1 MPNGDVR
8 MSSSAVPKV
17 VPAHL
22 SFLAI
27 YNPDLG
33 RSDETFHNQIVFY
46 YSKAA
51 KSRSKLHGRNLQA
64 EQELREQ
71 ENEKLRQVGLAQG
84 MVGFAR
90 SFSNGAAVDSV
101 ETHKS
106 RIVLHQLDEGWWIL
120 ASIDLTQL
128 PAHQTTRDSTSQPSV
143 EYSSREVSPPA
154 LLIQQLIR
162 AHNIFL
168 LHHGTTLDV
177 MLDKHH
183 RTKFCNILEKYWSR
197 FASTWDVLLHGSP
210 AVDIY
215 NGIKLAAGGELGMG
229 VGEEEWGSGERLV
242 LEDFVQKTEG
252 LVDFVVSRFGE
263 PSPLQDPK
271 KHPDSQPTVED
282 TDPWIGSGSV
292 PTAADGVVFS
302 GVGAITRKSL
312 RDLSHWIETIYSNG
326 EYTYGVKENPT
337 TDRKRRRRRIP
348 PSPTSSSE
356 PAARTA
362 RLSNKPDRSIPKADL
377 TPAPTP
383 GIPPDLIKTVETS
396 LHKASSAVQASEG
409 QTSQNQEPLLA
420 SLGDT
425 ETWMK
430 YLTLGY
436 GSAWGSKKSVTAESA
451 PAQEQPV
458 DTATPEAPIRFVEP
472 EPDID
477 HAAEKLKAQI
487 QQENTGYFA
496 IGLKGGLGD
505 EDADDS
511 DCEGD
516 WNNRTLLRTVH
527 VELTDESI
535 PATPG
540 TEDDDMPQ
548 YEKELSPG
556 NADIAR
562 LRRLRPIIYVHRPFI
577 YTFLFLHRTESL
589 TVAPFY
595 RNLHTYFAP
604 LHRPLSTS
612 TCPSK
617 VFARISGSSHP
628 YTTMSSQQGAAPN
641 IQPIYDL
648 VYDPRTLT
656 VHSSIPNIA
665 DPGTL
670 IAEGL
675 SSDAS
680 LAGWSRVEA
689 LNVHSQILATVSSTR
704 RSLAEIERT
713 CKTSRSWWVVWM
725 RLPPSQA
732 MPSLSTKADAGQ
744 EQEAEET
751 QTEFITDQL
760 REAILIRRARDATA
774 PSTKSAGSRFA
785 SSMWKPAVD
794 KTGGAAA
801 GWGPKGLAEGIG
813 IDARRYVE
821 GLLSL
826 NR

>member
-1 MPNGDVR
+1 

-51 KSRSKLHGRNLQA
+51 KARSKIHGRNAQA
-64 EQELREQ
+64 EQELHEQ

-90 SFSNGAAVDSV
+90 SFSSGAAVDSV

-106 RIVLHQLDEGWWIL
+106 RIVLHELEEGWWAL

-128 PAHQTTRDSTSQPSV
+128 PAHHSDTANRDSASQPSV

-154 LLIQQLIR
+154 LLIQQLVR

-168 LHHGTTLDV
+168 LHHGITLDA
-177 MLDKHH
+177 MLDKHD
-183 RTKFCNILEKYWSR
+183 RPKFCNILEKYWSR
-197 FASTWDVLLHGSP
+197 FANNWDVLLHGSP
-210 AVDIY
+210 AVGIY
-215 NGIKLAAGGELGMG
+215 NGMKLAAGGELGMG

-252 LVDFVVSRFGE
+252 LVDFMVSRFGE
-263 PSPLQDPK
+263 PAPLQDPK
-271 KHPDSQPTVED
+271 KHPESKHPVED
-282 TDPWIGSGSV
+282 TDPWIGSGRM
-292 PTAADGVVFS
+292 PTAADGIVFS
-302 GVGAITRKSL
+302 GVGAIARNSL

-326 EYTYGVKENPT
+326 DHAYGVGENPT
-337 TDRKRRRRRIP
+337 TDRRKRRRRFQ
-348 PSPTSSSE
+348 SSTTSSLD

-362 RLSNKPDRSIPKADL
+362 RLSNKPNRSIPKVEPV
-377 TPAPTP
+377 PAPPP
-383 GIPPDLIKTVETS
+383 GIPPDLIQNVETS
-396 LHKASSAVQASEG
+396 LHKASSAVDASEG
-409 QTSQNQEPLLA
+409 ETVRSQEPLLA

-436 GSAWGSKKSVTAESA
+436 GTAWGSKT
-451 PAQEQPV
+451 PATVEKTPTQEQEQNV
-458 DTATPEAPIRFVEP
+458 ETATPEAPMRFVEP

-477 HAAEKLKAQI
+477 HAAEKLKAQV

-496 IGLKGGLGD
+496 IGLKGDLEGG
-505 EDADDS
+505 DADDS
-511 DCEGD
+511 DGEGD
-516 WNNRTLLRTVH
+516 WNRRTLLRTVH
-527 VELTDESI
+527 VELNDENM
-535 PATPG
+535 PETPG
-540 TEDDDMPQ
+540 SGDDGTPQ
-548 YEKELSPG
+548 FEKQLSLK
-556 NADIAR
+556 NADTAG
-562 LRRLRPIIYVHRPFI
+562 LRRLRPVIYVHRPFI
-577 YTFLFLHRTESL
+577 YTFLFRPRTESL
-589 TVAPFY
+589 TIAPFY
-595 RNLHTYFAP
+595 RNLHTYFSP
-604 LHRPLSTS
+604 LHRPLTTS

-628 YTTMSSQQGAAPN
+628 YTTMSSQQGSEPDM
-641 IQPIYDL
+641 QPIYNL

-656 VHSSIPNIA
+656 VHSSIPNIP

-689 LNVHSQILATVSSTR
+689 LNVHSQILATVTSTR

-732 MPSLSTKADAGQ
+732 TPSQSTKSEAGQ
-744 EQEAEET
+744 EQEPEEV
-751 QTEFITDQL
+751 QTEFLTDQL
-760 REAILIRRARDATA
+760 REAILIRRARDATG
-774 PSTKSAGSRFA
+774 PSAKSSGSRFA
-785 SSMWKPAVD
+785 SSMWKSTVD

-801 GWGPKGLAEGIG
+801 GWGPKGLTEGIG
-813 IDARRYVE
+813 IDARRYAE

>member
-1 MPNGDVR
+1 
-8 MSSSAVPKV
+8 MSSTAIPKV

-46 YSKAA
+46 HSKAA
-51 KSRSKLHGRNLQA
+51 KARSRLHGRDARA
-64 EQELREQ
+64 EQELREH

-101 ETHKS
+101 ETQKS
-106 RIVLHQLDEGWWIL
+106 RIVLHELEEGWWIL

-128 PAHQTTRDSTSQPSV
+128 PAHHAGTGNGDPASQPSV

-168 LHHGTTLDV
+168 LHHGITLDA
-177 MLDKHH
+177 MLDKHD

-210 AVDIY
+210 AVGIY
-215 NGIKLAAGGELGMG
+215 NGMKLAAGGELGMG

-252 LVDFVVSRFGE
+252 LVDFMVSRFGE

-271 KHPDSQPTVED
+271 KRPDSKQSVEE
-282 TDPWIGSGSV
+282 TEPWIGSGRM
-292 PTAADGVVFS
+292 PTAADGIVFS
-302 GVGAITRKSL
+302 GVGAVAKRSL

-326 EYTYGVKENPT
+326 DHAYGVGDNPT
-337 TDRKRRRRRIP
+337 TDRRKRRRRIIP
-348 PSPTSSSE
+348 STTSSSE

-362 RLSNKPDRSIPKADL
+362 RLSNRPSGTLSKGEPVP
-377 TPAPTP
+377 TPTP
-383 GIPPDLIKTVETS
+383 GIPPDLIKNVETS
-396 LHKASSAVQASEG
+396 LDKASSAVDASGG
-409 QTSQNQEPLLA
+409 QTVQNQEPLLA

-436 GSAWGSKKSVTAESA
+436 GTAWGSKKSATADNA
-451 PAQEQPV
+451 PTQEQAV
-458 DTATPEAPIRFVEP
+458 DSATPEAPMRFVEP
-472 EPDID
+472 EPDVD

-487 QQENTGYFA
+487 QLENTGYFA
-496 IGLKGGLGD
+496 IGLKGDLDDGV
-505 EDADDS
+505 ADDS
-511 DCEGD
+511 DGEGD
-516 WNNRTLLRTVH
+516 WNKRTLLRNVH
-527 VELTDESI
+527 VELTDENI

-540 TEDDDMPQ
+540 TGDDDTPQ
-548 YEKELSPG
+548 FEKELSLK
-556 NADIAR
+556 NADTVR
-562 LRRLRPIIYVHRPFI
+562 LRRLRPVIYVHRPFI
-577 YTFLFLHRTESL
+577 YTFLFRHRTESL
-589 TVAPFY
+589 TIASFY
-595 RNLHTYFAP
+595 RNLHTYFSP
-604 LHRPLSTS
+604 LHRPLTTS

-628 YTTMSSQQGAAPN
+628 YTTTSSQQGVEPN
-641 IQPIYDL
+641 AQPIYDL

-656 VHSSIPNIA
+656 VHSSIPNIP

-675 SSDAS
+675 SSDAT

-689 LNVHSQILATVSSTR
+689 LNVHSQILATVTSTR

-732 MPSLSTKADAGQ
+732 MPSQSLKADAGQ
-744 EQEAEET
+744 EQEPEET
-751 QTEFITDQL
+751 QTEFLTDQL

-801 GWGPKGLAEGIG
+801 GWGPRGLAEGIG